1 MSVDFTRMHTS
12 RSTGV
17 FNRRRMGTPQM
28 AAPEGFFR
36 RFECILHREAASID
50 EYLDLTTLEARLQV
64 AARHLVQA
72 SCQRAPAPAAPA
84 PAAPSPAPAPAPAP
98 AEPPRPPDNGI
109 SIVEVH
115 QRWIL
120 FMRHCSTCQ
129 VDECSLRTCLAG
141 KRLMQHIWRCDAGPR
156 CDYPNC
162 VQCKPSVDH
171 FTRCCDSRCP
181 VCVPIRNYLRRF

>member
-1 MSVDFTRMHTS
+1 
-12 RSTGV
+12 
-17 FNRRRMGTPQM
+17 M

-72 SCQRAPAPAAPA
+72 SCQRAPAPA
-84 PAAPSPAPAPAPAP
+84 
-98 AEPPRPPDNGI
+98 EPPRPPDNGI

-120 FMRHCSTCQ
+120 FMRHCSKCQ
-129 VDECSLRTCLAG
+129 VDECSLRTCPTG

-156 CDYPNC
+156 CDYPSC
-162 VQCKPSVDH
+162 VHSKPSVDH